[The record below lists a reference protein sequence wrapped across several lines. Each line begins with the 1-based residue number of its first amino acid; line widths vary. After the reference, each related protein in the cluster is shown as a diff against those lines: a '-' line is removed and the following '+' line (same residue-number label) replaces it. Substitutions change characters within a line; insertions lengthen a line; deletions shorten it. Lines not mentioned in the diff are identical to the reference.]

1 MRFLIRKDSVTHMAY
16 HHLTL
21 HELVMVET
29 YWSMRVPVSRIAQ
42 RMRRGR
48 QTIYRVI
55 HAFDRGMT
63 ALEYYHE
70 YKKHRYHCGRKRVR
84 LRAQYVHL
92 ITCFLHQ
99 GLSFD
104 VISGL
109 FPRMLPCSSRT
120 LYRLAHTG
128 VFPKQSLPWKG
139 KRHKNGV
146 KDKRGGRY
154 TFRRT
159 LIDQAH
165 AYPRFDTEFGHCE
178 GYTIIGANHHSCVL
192 TLAER
197 QTKAIIALHTNGC
210 TAKDIEDTLDAW
222 LSSLPKNFVK
232 SITFD
237 CGKEFANWKT
247 IANTH
252 DIDIFFADPGCPGQR
267 GLNENSNG
275 LLRRD
280 GLSKGMDST
289 TISQEQLNRVTRFR
303 NNIPRKSLNYKTP
316 IQVMTQHIRE
326 MSHLK

>member
-29 YWSMRVPVSRIAQ
+29 YWSMRVPVNRIAQ

-146 KDKRGGRY
+146 KDKEADA
-154 TFRRT
+154 THFVVLLLIERT
-159 LIDQAH
+159 RILDLI
-165 AYPRFDTEFGHCE
+165 PSLV
-178 GYTIIGANHHSCVL
+178 IL
-192 TLAER
+192 
-197 QTKAIIALHTNGC
+197 K
-210 TAKDIEDTLDAW
+210 DTLLLEQTITAVCSLSRKDKRK
-222 LSSLPKNFVK
+222 LSSRSILMGVLPK
-232 SITFD
+232 IL
-237 CGKEFANWKT
+237 KT
-247 IANTH
+247 RLT
-252 DIDIFFADPGCPGQR
+252 R
-267 GLNENSNG
+267 GY
-275 LLRRD
+275 RVCQ
-280 GLSKGMDST
+280 K
-289 TISQEQLNRVTRFR
+289 IS
-303 NNIPRKSLNYKTP
+303 
-316 IQVMTQHIRE
+316 
-326 MSHLK
+326 

>member
-29 YWSMRVPVSRIAQ
+29 YWSMRVPVSWIAQ

-109 FPRMLPCSSRT
+109 FPPYVALLVTYPVSFSPHRRLP
-120 LYRLAHTG
+120 
-128 VFPKQSLPWKG
+128 
-139 KRHKNGV
+139 
-146 KDKRGGRY
+146 
-154 TFRRT
+154 
-159 LIDQAH
+159 QAES
-165 AYPRFDTEFGHCE
+165 AM
-178 GYTIIGANHHSCVL
+178 
-192 TLAER
+192 ER
-197 QTKAIIALHTNGC
+197 QA
-210 TAKDIEDTLDAW
+210 
-222 LSSLPKNFVK
+222 S
-232 SITFD
+232 
-237 CGKEFANWKT
+237 
-247 IANTH
+247 
-252 DIDIFFADPGCPGQR
+252 
-267 GLNENSNG
+267 
-275 LLRRD
+275 
-280 GLSKGMDST
+280 
-289 TISQEQLNRVTRFR
+289 
-303 NNIPRKSLNYKTP
+303 
-316 IQVMTQHIRE
+316 
-326 MSHLK
+326 

>member
-1 MRFLIRKDSVTHMAY
+1 MRFLIQKDSVTHMAY

-120 LYRLAHTG
+120 LYRLAHKG
-128 VFPKQSLPWKG
+128 VFPKQTKEADATHFVVLLLIKHTRILDLIPSLVILKETLLLEQTITAVCSLS
-139 KRHKNGV
+139 R
-146 KDKRGGRY
+146 KDKR
-154 TFRRT
+154 
-159 LIDQAH
+159 
-165 AYPRFDTEFGHCE
+165 
-178 GYTIIGANHHSCVL
+178 
-192 TLAER
+192 
-197 QTKAIIALHTNGC
+197 K
-210 TAKDIEDTLDAW
+210 
-222 LSSLPKNFVK
+222 LSSRSILMGVLPKI
-232 SITFD
+232 S
-237 CGKEFANWKT
+237 KT
-247 IANTH
+247 RLT
-252 DIDIFFADPGCPGQR
+252 R
-267 GLNENSNG
+267 G
-275 LLRRD
+275 
-280 GLSKGMDST
+280 
-289 TISQEQLNRVTRFR
+289 
-303 NNIPRKSLNYKTP
+303 Y
-316 IQVMTQHIRE
+316 
-326 MSHLK
+326 